1 MMSGLF
7 VDANNPLTPIFAR
20 NEAMIKMNKFECII
34 NGAIPLRGVVLYK
47 MTERSRQYSE
57 NLMSQVTLRR
67 GCSVYRIEGESDFT
81 PKIPPHPTPEY
92 ISQPSGESADVGGL
106 EAFR

>member
-67 GCSVYRIEGESDFT
+67 GCSVYYRIEGESDFT
-81 PKIPPHPTPEY
+81 PKIPHPRVYFTAQRRE
-92 ISQPSGESADVGGL
+92 
-106 EAFR
+106 R